1 MPFSDRI
8 AKNILELIGQTPMV
22 RLNRITRPDSAKI
35 LAKLESFNPAGS
47 LKDRICLAMIED
59 AEKKGLI
66 KKGSVIIEPTSGN
79 TGIGLAMVCAVKG
92 YRCILTMPEN
102 VSIERIHMI
111 KAYGAEVILTPLKE
125 GVQGAIKRA
134 EEFLKEIPN
143 SLMLQQFENP
153 ANPEIHRKT
162 TAEEILRQTKGNLD
176 VFVAGVGTGGAI
188 TGVGEVLKR
197 YNPEIK
203 IIAVEPSNS
212 AVLSGKKA
220 GVHQIQGIGAG
231 FIPKVLNPKIIDEII
246 QVSDKDAFEVMRRLA
261 KQEGLLVGVSAGA
274 ACWAALEIS
283 KELDKTKTIVV
294 ISPDR
299 GERYFSVKPDFV

>member
-1 MPFSDRI
+1 MPSEDRI

-22 RLNRITRPDSAKI
+22 RLNRITRPNSAKI

-59 AEKKGLI
+59 AERKRLI

-92 YRCILTMPEN
+92 YRCILTMPES
-102 VSIERIHMI
+102 VSLERIHMI

-125 GVQGAIKRA
+125 GIQGAIKRA
-134 EEFLKEIPN
+134 EELLEETPN

-162 TAEEILRQTKGNLD
+162 TAKEILRQTKGNLD

-203 IIAVEPSNS
+203 IVAVEPFNS

-220 GVHQIQGIGAG
+220 GPHQIQGIGAG
-231 FIPKVLNPKIIDEII
+231 FIPEILNRKIIDRII

-261 KQEGLLVGVSAGA
+261 KEEGLLVGVSAGA

-294 ISPDR
+294 ILPDR
-299 GERYFSVKPDFV
+299 GERYLSVKGLF